1 MSPGL
6 KMDPPGLHHL
16 EEPITHKNDKST
28 GGGSVK
34 GTKSSCLLPRSCL
47 PCTLPALASPATR
60 DGRPPTPESIR
71 AQTAKERA
79 R

>member
-34 GTKSSCLLPRSCL
+34 GT
-47 PCTLPALASPATR
+47 LPALASPATR